1 MQNFVFI
8 MNLSVKDE
16 AVEDL
21 KKAIDH
27 NICAL
32 VDIDGWPEV
41 TGIWDAQLVKLED
54 IEIHK
59 LNYVDLRRANNGKQC

>member
-1 MQNFVFI
+1 MQNLIFT
-8 MNLSVKDE
+8 MKLCVKDE

-32 VDIDGWPEV
+32 VDLDDWPEI
-41 TGIWDAQLVKLED
+41 TGVWDAQLFRLRD
-54 IEIHK
+54 IRIHK
-59 LNYVDLRRANNGKQC
+59 LNYVDLRKTNNGKQF

>member
-32 VDIDGWPEV
+32 VDLDGWPEV
-41 TGIWDAQLVKLED
+41 TGVWDAKLVRPED
-54 IEIHK
+54 IRI
-59 LNYVDLRRANNGKQC
+59 NILRKYKEG